1 MVNLRWMLWGI
12 ELGAASN
19 RCVEGLEDVYYFLG
33 CGGMVVSCVVGLF
46 AKYALRWGKGYYK

>member
-1 MVNLRWMLWGI
+1 MMIRKS

-19 RCVEGLEDVYYFLG
+19 LCVESLEGEYYFLE

-46 AKYALRWGKGYYK
+46 AEYALRWGKGYYK